1 MARFY
6 IAYIPPQ
13 HYDTIRSLLHGH
25 MPDTYDEWTQFH
37 TQKAADLL
45 DAGDFY
51 REVQI
56 DPDEFA
62 RHCDA
67 HGDDRT
73 LQGLD
78 RFARLRAA
86 ADAKKGREAI

>member
-1 MARFY
+1 MAHLY

-13 HYDTIRSLLHGH
+13 HYDAFQRILQGNL
-25 MPDTYDEWTQFH
+25 PNTYDEWSEVH
-37 TQKAADLL
+37 MRKAADIL
-45 DAGDFY
+45 DAGDIY

-62 RHCDA
+62 GACGSD
-67 HGDDRT
+67 GVDRT

-78 RFARLRAA
+78 RFAGLKAR
-86 ADAKKGREAI
+86 KGGRII